1 MLRSIRFKFV
11 VVYLL
16 LILFSLELIGAYFV
30 RTLTSSLIQHQ
41 TQTVQNQTQLMAT
54 LTAPQITP
62 SARPSDDITSVV
74 SSFPQFLNG
83 SVYILNQ
90 DGFVMDTSAGGTLIG
105 QKRADSI
112 ATKSLLQQKS
122 VTGIRFDPISSQHL
136 LAASAPMFNHGHFVG
151 VVEYV
156 VPIQDTYNTVRQVT
170 SIFYTGSA
178 VVLLVTI
185 VLGIIMSRA
194 ITRPVLDVT
203 GQARTMA
210 AGDFSKRVEVRSDD
224 ELGDLASAINNL
236 TEKLEQAIATSTREQ
251 ERLQAIITSMGDGVI
266 TFDRDFKPVFMNQ
279 AAINMMPLPVG
290 KEDDIASRLGFAEGQ
305 EDGEKAEQV
314 NAVHVKTEKVV
325 NQVLVKEIGQTL
337 FHIHLTA
344 IQGKKGVEG
353 YVAVLRDVTEQEK
366 LNLARRD
373 FVANVSHE
381 LRTPLTSI
389 KSYIEAVSDL
399 DVDDDETRTKFL
411 QVIGRETDRMV
422 RLTRD
427 LLLLSG
433 LDTGKTAEVQY
444 ARFHVQAWIQAAI
457 QRFDIQAQ
465 SKTITLSVVNSDD
478 AIVEGNKDMLD
489 RVLDNLLS
497 NAFKYTPEGGTI
509 SVQAVRSNREVLVHV
524 QDTGIGIPPQDL
536 QHVFERFYRVD
547 KGRSRRLGG
556 TGLGLA
562 LAREITEQH
571 GGTITIDSKLGTG
584 TTVTVVLPTSHEG
597 MRPS

>member
-30 RTLTSSLIQHQ
+30 RTLTSSLVQHQ
-41 TQTVQNQTQLMAT
+41 TEAVQSQTQLMAT

-62 SARPSDDITSVV
+62 NMRPSDEINSVV

-90 DGFVMDTSAGGTLIG
+90 DGFVMDTSAGGTLVG
-105 QKRADSI
+105 QKRTDSI
-112 ATKSLLQQKS
+112 ATKSLLLQKS
-122 VTGIRFDPISSQHL
+122 VTGIRFDPISNQHL
-136 LAASAPMFNHGHFVG
+136 LAAASPMFNHGRFVG
-151 VVEYV
+151 IVEYV
-156 VPIQDTYNTVRQVT
+156 VPVQDTYNTVRQVT
-170 SIFYTGSA
+170 TIFYSVSA

-185 VLGIIMSRA
+185 ILGIILSRA
-194 ITRPVLDVT
+194 VTRPVLDVT

-210 AGDFSKRVEVRSDD
+210 GGDFSKRVEVRSDD
-224 ELGDLASAINNL
+224 ELGDLASAINDL

-266 TFDRDFKPVFMNQ
+266 TFDRDLTPVFMNQ
-279 AAINMMPLPVG
+279 AAKKMIPFPIDEQAN
-290 KEDDIASRLGFAEGQ
+290 IAEHLGFVESHA
-305 EDGEKAEQV
+305 DGASE
-314 NAVHVKTEKVV
+314 HVM
-325 NQVLVKEIGQTL
+325 NQVLVREIGSTL

-366 LNLARRD
+366 LNRSRRD

-399 DVDDDETRTKFL
+399 DVDDEETRSKFL
-411 QVIGRETDRMV
+411 QVISQETDRMV

-433 LDTGKTAEVQY
+433 LDTRKTTKVLY
-444 ARFHVQAWIQAAI
+444 TRFCISTWIQAAVE
-457 QRFDIQAQ
+457 RFEIQAQ
-465 SKTITLSVVNSDD
+465 FKSIALSIADSDD
-478 AIVEGNKDMLD
+478 AVVEGNKDMLD

-497 NAFKYTPEGGTI
+497 NALKYTPESGSIVVT
-509 SVQAVRSNREVLVHV
+509 ARRSKDIVLVHV

-536 QHVFERFYRVD
+536 EHVFERFYRVD

-584 TTVTVVLPTSHEG
+584 TTVTVALPIVHEG
-597 MRPS
+597 IMPSC